1 MKSYLIRILFQSIL
15 IAIVVA
21 IYGKVIKFE
30 EINIEFK
37 DGRKSKLLALVAV
50 LISVLMTAIYN
61 KYFISIFPINTLLNF
76 FIVRLVLVI
85 PAIVC
90 IIVNKEGISNLGF
103 TKKNLLKS
111 IFLGFLIG
119 VIYFLSYKKMSLYDI
134 SNIVLQFKGTLIY
147 LFVYCLIIGLAEEFL
162 YRGYLQTRLMA
173 VNGKVNGWIIASI
186 IFAFMHFPQ
195 KIVVNKFGLV
205 QATLSC
211 AELLPISLL
220 LGYISIKNKNIISN
234 IIFHGFIDFTSFIF
248 ML

>member
-1 MKSYLIRILFQSIL
+1 MESYFVKMIFQCAL
-15 IAIVVA
+15 IAILVA
-21 IYGKVIKFE
+21 VYEKIVKFE
-30 EINIEFK
+30 DINIDFNN
-37 DGRKSKLLALVAV
+37 GRKSKALALIAV
-50 LISVLMTAIYN
+50 LISIIMTAIYN
-61 KYFISIFPINTLLNF
+61 KYFMSIFPINTLINL

-90 IIVNKEGISNLGF
+90 IIINKEGISNLGF
-103 TKKNLLKS
+103 TKKNFFKS

-134 SNIVLQFKGTLIY
+134 SNIVLQFKGTLIF
-147 LFVYCLIIGLAEEFL
+147 LFVYCLIIGVSEEFL
-162 YRGYLQTRLMA
+162 YRGYLQTRLIA
-173 VNGKVNGWIIASI
+173 VNGKINGWIIASI

-234 IIFHGFIDFTSFIF
+234 IIFHGCIDFTSFIF